1 MSNEE
6 NSKNIIETAKVMMG
20 NLVSSMMALKE
31 KNPKVF
37 FGAIG
42 GVVLLLIIIMMS
54 GGDSKPAVSKYSAKN
69 LVAGQRYVLKNPN
82 ALEEGATIRLVAMPG
97 AIAAYDDTE
106 EDDKSGSPCKN
117 LPEGTPVTIVDFQDA
132 YGKKDAFV
140 KVKIEEGQCQGNEGW
155 VLAIDVQ

>member
-6 NSKNIIETAKVMMG
+6 NSKKTIETAKVVVG
-20 NLVSSMMALKE
+20 NLVSSMMDLKE

-37 FGAIG
+37 FGAVG
-42 GVVLLLIIIMMS
+42 GVVLLLIIMMMS

-69 LVAGQRYVLKNPN
+69 LAAGQRYVLKNPN

-97 AIAAYDDTE
+97 AIAAYD
-106 EDDKSGSPCKN
+106 EDDDEKGGSPCKH

-140 KVKIEEGQCQGNEGW
+140 KVKIEEGECQGNEGW
-155 VLAIDVQ
+155 VLSIDVQ